1 MIAIIFEVFPKK
13 GKVEEYLDI
22 AARMRPMVEN
32 VEGFISVERFR
43 SISNPDKLLSIS
55 YFVDEAAVARWRNLS
70 EHRTAQ
76 SKGRSDIFDDY
87 RIKVLSVIRDYGMD
101 DREQAPTDSL
111 KFHGS

>member
-55 YFVDEAAVARWRNLS
+55 YFGDEAAVARWRNLS
-70 EHRTAQ
+70 SRC
-76 SKGRSDIFDDY
+76 K
-87 RIKVLSVIRDYGMD
+87 
-101 DREQAPTDSL
+101 
-111 KFHGS
+111 

>member
-43 SISNPDKLLSIS
+43 SISNPNKLLSIS

-76 SKGRSDIFDDY
+76 
-87 RIKVLSVIRDYGMD
+87 
-101 DREQAPTDSL
+101 
-111 KFHGS
+111 